1 MNLIKSSIALLISS
15 VWIPVHAENLNDAQ
29 AVQTKTNQAS
39 AVSQTR
45 IDTSA
50 EKALTLAA
58 EIEQLQE
65 EVSNLKIYRDH
76 LKSLVDS
83 QNREVDNLNEQI
95 EQVAQTRQGVVPL
108 MYHMLDGLKS
118 IVANDKPIRKAQR
131 EERLAKLDSM
141 MTRADVADAEKFR
154 RILEAYQIEMDY
166 GARLGV
172 YQGKIEV
179 SENEQIKADVLY
191 LGRVSLI
198 ARSLSGET
206 FWSWSQQD
214 KAWLPL
220 GSQQKTELDKAFAM
234 ANKQIAPSMLTL
246 PVSLT
251 VAEGK

>member
-1 MNLIKSSIALLISS
+1 MNLIKLSIALLISS
-15 VWIPVHAENLNDAQ
+15 VLIPVHAENLSGAQ
-29 AVQTKTNQAS
+29 AVQSKTNQAS
-39 AVSQTR
+39 AASQKR

-50 EKALTLAA
+50 EKALTLEA

-76 LKSLVDS
+76 LTSLVNS
-83 QNREVDNLNEQI
+83 QNQEVNNLNDQI
-95 EQVAQTRQGVVPL
+95 EQIAHTRQGVVPL
-108 MYHMLDGLKS
+108 MYHMLDGLKE

-131 EERLAKLDSM
+131 EERIAKLDSM

-166 GARLGV
+166 GTRLGV
-172 YQGKIEV
+172 YQGKINLA
-179 SENEQIKADVLY
+179 ENEKVEADVLY

-206 FWSWSQQD
+206 FWSWSQQQ
-214 KAWLPL
+214 KAWQPL
-220 GSQQKTELDKAFAM
+220 GSDQKTELDKAFAM